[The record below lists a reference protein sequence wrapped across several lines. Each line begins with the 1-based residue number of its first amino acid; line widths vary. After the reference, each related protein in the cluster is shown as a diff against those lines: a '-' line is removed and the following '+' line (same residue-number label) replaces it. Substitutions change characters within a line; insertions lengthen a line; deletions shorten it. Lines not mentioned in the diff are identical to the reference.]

1 MSTNLRTIWLTLRAT
16 NYTTA
21 VFTNVISNL
30 SGFTAAQQKAINS
43 SLNLGKSAFAA
54 GMLFN
59 VLGSQMGG
67 AAGQALTYASYV
79 MYLVAGLSYLK
90 AGILA
95 ANAFL
100 SNHAAIVNI
109 LSSSYFRLGIAMMA
123 GFAIFF
129 LLKDYLGT
137 IPALLLAIAAAAAIM
152 VVPMMLA
159 AGALSGLTFGGSAT
173 AGAAGM
179 VALTA
184 ASSVGMLQHGTRRAE
199 FTGPAILHRGE
210 VVYNPSTGRPTQI
223 GNDLQGVMG
232 GGITTIDASIH
243 ADTINTKADTEEL
256 NNILKK
262 QGRKIAV
269 DRM

>member
-1 MSTNLRTIWLTLRAT
+1 MTLRAT

-59 VLGSQMGG
+59 VLGQQLGG
-67 AAGQALTYASYV
+67 TAGQMLTYASYM

-95 ANAFL
+95 ASAFMG
-100 SNHAAIVNI
+100 NHAAVVNI
-109 LSSSYFRLGIAMMA
+109 LSSSYFRLGIAMAA

-137 IPALLLAIAAAAAIM
+137 IPALIIAITAALAIMLIPLLLASRAMNVLTIGGAG
-152 VVPMMLA
+152 LA
-159 AGALSGLTFGGSAT
+159 ATATNISA
-173 AGAAGM
+173 GIGFE
-179 VALTA
+179 
-184 ASSVGMLQHGTRRAE
+184 SSIVGFQHGTRMVGQ
-199 FTGPAILHRGE
+199 TGPAMLHQGE
-210 VVYNPSTGRPTQI
+210 IVYNPATGRPSQV
-223 GNDLQGVMG
+223 GNDLTGGMG
-232 GGITTIDASIH
+232 GGLTTIDASIH

-256 NNILKK
+256 NDLLRK